1 MDDSL
6 YSAVCGRDRNS
17 MRDGGDTLMAVSPAW
32 VLPVVI
38 IIGIIASVIIS
49 NLTAKLFKL
58 K

>member
-1 MDDSL
+1 MQ
-6 YSAVCGRDRNS
+6 CC
-17 MRDGGDTLMAVSPAW
+17 MRAGYGDTLMAVSPAW